1 MIKETTPS
9 PSMQNVIRLNFN
21 ICVCSIYEK
30 FNNESKVGV
39 IYVFFHVTGLLMSKI
54 IEHDFC
60 THGFGHQLFGI
71 NIIICICM
79 APSRVDKLKYTIH
92 NNEGQIHVMFHI

>member
-9 PSMQNVIRLNFN
+9 SSMQNVIRLNLLTF
-21 ICVCSIYEK
+21 VFAAFTKSLTIYY
-30 FNNESKVGV
+30 NESKVGV
-39 IYVFFHVTGLLMSKI
+39 IYVFFYVTGLLMSKI

-71 NIIICICM
+71 NNSICICM
-79 APSRVDKLKYTIH
+79 APSRADKL
-92 NNEGQIHVMFHI
+92 